1 MYLEQV
7 SLRVSAA
14 TAACC
19 QPVLHSSAEQ
29 GITVFCKEQCV
40 TALKVG
46 HCTHVFR
53 ASLHSCF
60 AATAACCQP
69 VLHSSAQQGIT
80 VFCKDQFG
88 TTLKVGHCTLVF
100 RASLLTCFCSN
111 SSLLSAC
118 IAQQCPAGDYC
129 ILQRSVWHF
138 TEGGPLHTCI

>member
-14 TAACC
+14 TQACC
-19 QPVLHSSAEQ
+19 QPVLHSNTEQ
-29 GITVFCKEQCV
+29 GTTLFCKDQCG

-69 VLHSSAQQGIT
+69 VLHSSAEQGIT
-80 VFCKDQFG
+80 VFCKDQSV
-88 TTLKVGHCTLVF
+88 TALKVGHCTHVF
-100 RASLLTCFCSN
+100 RASLHSCFCSN
-111 SSLLSAC
+111 TSPPTAC
-118 IAQQCPAGDYC
+118 IAQQCQAGDC
-129 ILQRSVWHF
+129 FILQISMWHY
-138 TEGGPLHTCI
+138 TEGGALHTCI

>member
-29 GITVFCKEQCV
+29 GITVFCKDQCV

-118 IAQQCPAGDYC
+118 IAQQCPAGDYF
-129 ILQRSVWHF
+129 ILQRSVWHC
-138 TEGGPLHTCI
+138 TEGGPLHTGI